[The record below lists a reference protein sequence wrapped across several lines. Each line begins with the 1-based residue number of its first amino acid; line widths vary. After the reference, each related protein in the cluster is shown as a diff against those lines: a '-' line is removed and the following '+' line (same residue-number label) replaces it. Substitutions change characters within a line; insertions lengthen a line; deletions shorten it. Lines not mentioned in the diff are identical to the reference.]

1 MILCIYILKILIK
14 ENTNIT
20 KLKDIAERFAGKIR
34 KGNVVLFEGEL
45 GAGKTTFTR
54 FLINSIFEKEFLKK
68 PYSIKSP
75 SFPIMIS
82 YQLKNFQIFHY
93 DFYRLENNNEL
104 AELNIFE
111 NIKNNISIIEWPKK
125 LIKYKDIENYYLIKI
140 KILNSFMRAIEI
152 SNSNKKIF

>member
-20 KLKDIAERFAGKIR
+20 KLKDIAERFAGKIQR
-34 KGNVVLFEGEL
+34 GNVVLFEGEL

-54 FLINSIFEKEFLKK
+54 FLINSIFEKESLKK

-82 YQLKNFQIFHY
+82 YQLKN
-93 DFYRLENNNEL
+93 
-104 AELNIFE
+104 
-111 NIKNNISIIEWPKK
+111 
-125 LIKYKDIENYYLIKI
+125 
-140 KILNSFMRAIEI
+140 
-152 SNSNKKIF
+152 

>member
-20 KLKDIAERFAGKIR
+20 KLKDIAERFAGKIQ

-54 FLINSIFEKEFLKK
+54 FLINSIFEKESLKK

>member
-1 MILCIYILKILIK
+1 MDPVTVQILRNKVSSLVD
-14 ENTNIT
+14 E
-20 KLKDIAERFAGKIR
+20 
-34 KGNVVLFEGEL
+34 
-45 GAGKTTFTR
+45 
-54 FLINSIFEKEFLKK
+54 
-68 PYSIKSP
+68 
-75 SFPIMIS
+75 M
-82 YQLKNFQIFHY
+82 HY
-93 DFYRLENNNEL
+93 DFYRLENINEL

>member
-20 KLKDIAERFAGKIR
+20 KLKDIAERFAGKIQ
-34 KGNVVLFEGEL
+34 KGNVVSFEGEL

-54 FLINSIFEKEFLKK
+54 FLINSIFEKESLKK

>member
-1 MILCIYILKILIK
+1 M
-14 ENTNIT
+14 
-20 KLKDIAERFAGKIR
+20 
-34 KGNVVLFEGEL
+34 FEGEL

-54 FLINSIFEKEFLKK
+54 FLINSIFEKESLKK